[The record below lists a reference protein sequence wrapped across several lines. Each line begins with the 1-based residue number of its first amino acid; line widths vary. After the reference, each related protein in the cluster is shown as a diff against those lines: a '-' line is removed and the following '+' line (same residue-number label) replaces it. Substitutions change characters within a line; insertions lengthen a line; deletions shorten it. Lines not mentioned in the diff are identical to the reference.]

1 MFLYRLLVVRDD
13 AAVLMTDTDVCYHA
27 DVLSALADGPYPVVV
42 NGNHDSLNIGML
54 FGRRTPGAT
63 PGSDAALVFY
73 GDLDRRLRALRLD
86 GAQSDRVVC
95 RNKDVRNCAPPP
107 VTQVTRPLRVESGR
121 GGVVAH
127 TSGQF
132 QDWNETR

>member
-13 AAVLMTDTDVCYHA
+13 AAVLMTDTDVCYRA
-27 DVLSALADGPYPVVV
+27 DVVSALADGPYPVVV

-86 GAQSDRVVC
+86 GAQSDRVLC
-95 RNKDVRNCAPPP
+95 RNKEVRAIVPLPP
-107 VTQVTRPLRVESGR
+107 SHMAAAGGGR
-121 GGVVAH
+121 GGVFTHIHLGSA
-127 TSGQF
+127 
-132 QDWNETR
+132 